1 MTTHHAVTRLAG
13 EDQPLSDRS
22 TAREAMLQYLTFSLG
37 DEVFAID
44 IRCVRE
50 LIQHGAMTVVP
61 LMPAF
66 VRGVINLR
74 GAVVPVIDLQSR
86 FGRPPAQMGK
96 KTCVIIF
103 DVGPQGDQV
112 ELGLWVD
119 AVSEVIDIAASQIE
133 PPPQFGTTIQRDY
146 IHGLAKVGAEF
157 IVILEPERA
166 LNIDDMA
173 ALAER
178 GHAVAVTHSGG

>member
-119 AVSEVIDIAASQIE
+119 AVSEMCIRDSPARRFPRHQAVSRLWLFRPLNGRKTGASGD
-133 PPPQFGTTIQRDY
+133 F
-146 IHGLAKVGAEF
+146 
-157 IVILEPERA
+157 
-166 LNIDDMA
+166 
-173 ALAER
+173 
-178 GHAVAVTHSGG
+178 S